1 MESDTALLE
10 FYAAYLEY
18 LPLKNPKKLFK
29 CSTKIAEELGEV
41 AEATSALDGN
51 AKKIAKIAGEGQTP
65 EERLSEE
72 LMDVVVCC
80 LNLAHAAKLDPE
92 AMFKSCTEKLRMRTQ
107 ERIEK
112 KLKKNP
118 EEPSPAED

>member
-51 AKKIAKIAGEGQTP
+51 AKKIAKIREGPATAPIEAGK
-65 EERLSEE
+65 
-72 LMDVVVCC
+72 
-80 LNLAHAAKLDPE
+80 AKIPDPIIPP
-92 AMFKSCTEKLRMRTQ
+92 RP
-107 ERIEK
+107 IEVSVMMPISFFNFGFVITTK
-112 KLKKNP
+112 VSLIFI
-118 EEPSPAED
+118 